1 MKPKYLGVIALAAAA
16 NSALATI
23 VYDPFEYDATNTP
36 RLDGLTNPN
45 GKTWQVAGNN
55 AGPANPPNS
64 SYLTSAIN
72 AGNLP
77 GPAGLAAARGN
88 HLTWG
93 NTSGLAPDGASGV
106 ADRVDVAG
114 INNGTV
120 YWSMYFRIDDLT
132 NAALSDTGAFI
143 AGFNNSIGSQPGTI
157 SDGAPR
163 LVIRKDG
170 TDASKFD

>member
-1 MKPKYLGVIALAAAA
+1 
-16 NSALATI
+16 
-23 VYDPFEYDATNTP
+23 
-36 RLDGLTNPN
+36 
-45 GKTWQVAGNN
+45 
-55 AGPANPPNS
+55 NS

-93 NTSGLAPDGASGV
+93 NTSGLAPDGGSGV

-114 INNGTV
+114 INGGTV

-157 SDGAPR
+157 SAGAPR

-170 TDASKFD
+170 TDTSKFDIGLSVNTNIAPPQVFDKTTPRDVGTTYFIV